1 MFVVQLFRLCLSTFV
16 VHCVSCA
23 FLCFII
29 LVVLVVHLYIL
40 LLIMT
45 SNSNDRPQLSIS
57 SEVVHRIVSGA
68 VSNAIS
74 ALQQDTSTRQG
85 QGPASGLLTPQ
96 PTVPRSQ
103 QLEQESDEDD
113 FTPRKRKRYRSCL
126 LAT

>member
-1 MFVVQLFRLCLSTFV
+1 
-16 VHCVSCA
+16 
-23 FLCFII
+23 
-29 LVVLVVHLYIL
+29 
-40 LLIMT
+40 MT
-45 SNSNDRPQLSIS
+45 SNSNDRPQLSNS
-57 SEVVHRIVSGA
+57 SEGVHCCGA

-74 ALQQDTSTRQG
+74 ALQQDTSTRQD

-113 FTPRKRKRYRSCL
+113 FMPQRRKRYRSCL